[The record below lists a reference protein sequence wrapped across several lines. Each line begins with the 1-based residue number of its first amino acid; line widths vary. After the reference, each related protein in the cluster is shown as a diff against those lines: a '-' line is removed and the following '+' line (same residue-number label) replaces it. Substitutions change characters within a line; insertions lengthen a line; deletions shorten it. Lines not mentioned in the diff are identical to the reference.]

1 MNCPGFSSIEISGSF
16 LFQKMKS
23 RIYKLLAIIFSVL
36 IIDQVLKVWI
46 KTNLSLGEEIVV
58 FKDWF
63 IIHFVE
69 NNGMAFGFEFAG
81 EYGKLFLSIFRIIA
95 VIAIGW
101 YLFRLSHHKDLSFG
115 FLASIALIFSGAIG
129 NIIDS
134 AFYGMFFNH
143 SYGQVAD
150 FLPEGG
156 GYATFL
162 HGRVVDM
169 FYFPIIQ
176 TNLPEWVPFW
186 GGNPFIFFRPVFNI
200 ADSSI
205 TVGIFSI
212 LLFYRQQFN
221 TLEKKEEEAED
232 ESPVSEE
239 NAENTIN
246 ISE

>member
-1 MNCPGFSSIEISGSF
+1 MLFIIF
-16 LFQKMKS
+16 L
-23 RIYKLLAIIFSVL
+23 ILLA
-36 IIDQVLKVWI
+36 DQVLKVWI
-46 KTNLSLGEEIVV
+46 KTNLSLGEEIVI

-101 YLFRLSHHKDLSFG
+101 YLFRLARHKKLPFG
-115 FLASIALIFSGAIG
+115 FLISIALIFSGAIG

-134 AFYGMFFNH
+134 MFYGLIFNH

-176 TNLPEWVPFW
+176 TTLPDWLPFW
-186 GGNPFIFFRPVFNI
+186 GGRHFIFFRPVFNI

-221 TLEKKEEEAED
+221 ALEKKEEGQEEPTVASVEQLTD
-232 ESPVSEE
+232 EPLTKTE
-239 NAENTIN
+239 
-246 ISE
+246 